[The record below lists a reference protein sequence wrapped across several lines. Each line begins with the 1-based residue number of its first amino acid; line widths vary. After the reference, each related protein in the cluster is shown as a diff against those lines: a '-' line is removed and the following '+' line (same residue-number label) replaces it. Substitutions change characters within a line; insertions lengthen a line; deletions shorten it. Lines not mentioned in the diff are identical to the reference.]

1 MGFGRPGGPP
11 FRIPVSGPRAC
22 RLFGNAVAA
31 PVGDAVAALVAGR
44 LWGKASVRPHGDRA
58 APAPLARRLALPAR
72 RAPDACPIEPPGAV
86 TPILMRMPANP
97 DPGPLWRRLLT
108 AAAFVRRRLLA
119 AAAFARRRLL
129 AAAAFARQRWFAVAL
144 LVAALAAFA
153 PSPFGW
159 QPPAGPAGGI
169 LGSLLAAQAALV
181 AFMVAISVFLLQGV
195 RRDAGERLYR
205 EYVRVTGTRTLIPA
219 SLALLVA
226 TGAMMMIAEGAIIRL
241 PGTDP
246 VRAIPGLSDPVRI
259 AALAFAASVLL
270 GLRQFERAHL
280 LANPAGRRSVE
291 REKNK
296 RDVRSA
302 VQAFLVRR
310 QASVNP
316 DREGAVAP
324 AAPPGPG
331 EELAGAAVRAL
342 LDDAVQAMD
351 ERRAD
356 DFDLTLESIALLT
369 EDAMDEIERHGF
381 GWESPGSWPGWP
393 PLNELLRRLYPFREA
408 VIGRDGR
415 EYAFGLLKLDFRLL
429 SAGVERRCGELF
441 TAGLDAGLH
450 NYEIA
455 SRIGAGDLR
464 DLFRGSEWLDVQIP
478 FYDMDPGECAPYLKY
493 AVRHQERLLSRALHA
508 ANSEDFEAFRSGF
521 AGLLGRLRLLWS
533 VDRWPRP
540 GTEIHRQLTEAIG
553 SGRLPAEPGLR
564 TAELYWELEQ
574 LHGIALMGLA
584 GRALR
589 RAAEGRLD
597 DPKPYLDAA
606 RGGYGEADRLADDA
620 ACAIAHGMQDTFSW
634 RGWELEGIENEMA
647 MRPVYPQRYPLAFFS
662 LRLLELA
669 GEPLPEIDLRG
680 EAQRALD
687 WFTENAESLEPYVR
701 AGQDADMETR
711 REAALDALRAAAY
724 LDEAARDEDVIR
736 RPLGGDAVATFTAD
750 VYAAA
755 YTTNAADRL
764 FADAGAARRV
774 PVGAEGAPGERTF
787 SLRAPKGPFT
797 NNPAWRRGGVASVAG
812 EILADDVLR
821 QLCEALD
828 GAEEIAM
835 PLREAEDFTR
845 AADGALASLASGGE
859 AFLVLAGDWSGI
871 LARLSLE
878 TPGGYDP
885 HRKPQTRTGGEL
897 ARYLGHSVIW
907 FRDLGGSG
915 GRRLYAVEPG
925 SWGCLVRAPAGD
937 GQELRVEV
945 NPVSAERAAELLGES
960 LVLPAGGTD
969 GAVGLR
975 KLQASV
981 EILVAQR
988 AGFRVRDP
996 SRARC
1001 VRAPAASA

>member
-1 MGFGRPGGPP
+1 MEIERRRRRSP
-11 FRIPVSGPRAC
+11 
-22 RLFGNAVAA
+22 
-31 PVGDAVAALVAGR
+31 DAWRCL
-44 LWGKASVRPHGDRA
+44 
-58 APAPLARRLALPAR
+58 
-72 RAPDACPIEPPGAV
+72 PDACPIEPPGAV
-86 TPILMRMPANP
+86 TPILMRMHAKT
-97 DPGPLWRRLLT
+97 DPGPLRRRTIAAAMFVRRLLL
-108 AAAFVRRRLLA
+108 AAAMFVRRRWL
-119 AAAFARRRLL
+119 
-129 AAAAFARQRWFAVAL
+129 AVAL
-144 LVAALAAFA
+144 FAAALAAFA
-153 PSPFGW
+153 PPPFGW
-159 QPPAGPAGGI
+159 TPPAAASGGI

-205 EYVRVTGTRTLIPA
+205 EYVRAAGTRTLIPA

-226 TGAMMMIAEGAIIRL
+226 TGAMMMIAEGAIVRL
-241 PGTDP
+241 PGADP
-246 VRAIPGLSDPVRI
+246 VRAGPGLPDPVRV
-259 AALAFAASVLL
+259 AALSFAASVLV

-280 LANPAGRRSVE
+280 LANPAGRRRVE
-291 REKNK
+291 REKNE

-316 DREGAVAP
+316 DREDAAAAAAP
-324 AAPPGPG
+324 PPGPG

-342 LDDAVQAMD
+342 LDDAAQAMD

-356 DFDLTLESIALLT
+356 DFDLALESIALLT

-408 VIGRDGR
+408 VIGEAAVGRGGR

-508 ANSEDFEAFRSGF
+508 GNPGDFEALRSGF

-589 RAAEGRLD
+589 RAAEGRLA
-597 DPKPYLDAA
+597 DPEPYLDAA
-606 RGGYGEADRLADDA
+606 RGVYGEADRLADDA
-620 ACAIAHGMQDTFSW
+620 ACAIAHGMEDTFSW

-701 AGQDADMETR
+701 AGPDADMGTR

-724 LDEAARDEDVIR
+724 LDEAARDEDAIR

-797 NNPAWRRGGVASVAG
+797 NDPAWRRGGVASVAG

-845 AADGALASLASGGE
+845 AADGALASLAPGGE

-871 LARLSLE
+871 LARLSPE

-885 HRKPQTRTGGEL
+885 HWKPQNRTGGEL

-960 LVLPAGGTD
+960 PVLPAGGTD